1 MARKVL
7 PWAVTYPSPNVA
19 VIDIKLTKEGEEH
32 WTLLSTDRHWDNPHS
47 DWDLQLKH
55 LDQVVERE
63 GSIIDAGDLFCAMQ
77 GKYDKR
83 SSKSCVRPEH
93 QDSNYLDSLVSTAS
107 DFFEPYAHHFA
118 SIGNGNHE
126 QSIHQKH
133 ETHLLDRMIERLNDR
148 TGSKIA
154 HSKYTGW
161 CVFRFRLSSTKTQ
174 VKRLWYM
181 HGYGG
186 GGPVTQDTIQAQRQK
201 VYVENADV
209 MFTGHTHDAWAQNTV
224 RLRLNQEYE
233 VEKRTVWYVKGCT
246 YKDEYGAGEGG
257 WHVETGKPPKPI
269 GAWWLRSYLEGG
281 KVRQQVVFAE

>member
-1 MARKVL
+1 MAERL
-7 PWAVTYPSPNVA
+7 PWTMEYPSPSA
-19 VIDIKLTKEGEEH
+19 VIVNVPLSKEGDEH

-47 DWDLQLKH
+47 DQALQRKH
-55 LDQVVERE
+55 LEQVRERE

-83 SSKSCVRPEH
+83 SAKSCVRPEH
-93 QDSNYLDSLVSTAS
+93 QVDGYLDALVSTAT
-107 DFFEPYAHHFA
+107 DYFEPYAENIIA
-118 SIGNGNHE
+118 LGSGNHE
-126 QSIHQKH
+126 TSVFDK
-133 ETHLLDRMIERLNDR
+133 TGMHLLVNLAARLNDR
-148 TGSKIA
+148 KKTRIPTPR
-154 HSKYTGW
+154 YTGW
-161 CVFRFRLSSTKTQ
+161 VVFKFRLSRTNTQ

-209 MFTGHTHDAWAQNTV
+209 MFSGHTHDAWAQNTV

-233 VEKRTVWYVKGCT
+233 VEKRSVWYVKGCT
-246 YKDEYGAGEGG
+246 YKDEYGDGKGG

-269 GAWWLRSYLEGG
+269 GAWWLRSYLEGA